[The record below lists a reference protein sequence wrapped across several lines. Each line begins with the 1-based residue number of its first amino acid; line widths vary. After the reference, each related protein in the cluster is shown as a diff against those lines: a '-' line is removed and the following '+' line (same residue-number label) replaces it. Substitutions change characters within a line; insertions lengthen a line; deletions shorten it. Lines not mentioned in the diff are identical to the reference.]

1 MSRKRPAKYWID
13 KLRLMQQAGLD
24 HTPLI
29 APVQE
34 DADSLPTLQERVDKL
49 FEFVNR
55 NNRPKGSMLFFIMY
69 DITSN
74 KVRSH
79 VVKYLLRKGCTRIQK
94 SVFLADLPPADCE
107 AIKQDLTE
115 VQSLYEN
122 HDSILVCPVS
132 TEILKSMRVIG
143 QNIRV
148 DVIAHTRNT
157 LFF

>member
-1 MSRKRPAKYWID
+1 MSNKRPAKYWID
-13 KLRLMQQAGLD
+13 QLRLMQQAGLEASPPISPSESD
-24 HTPLI
+24 
-29 APVQE
+29 VE
-34 DADSLPTLQERVDKL
+34 SLPSLQERVDAL
-49 FEFVNR
+49 FQVVNR

-74 KVRSH
+74 KVRSN

-94 SVFLADLPPADCE
+94 SVFLADLPPSECE

-122 HDSILVCPVS
+122 HDSIMVCPIS
-132 TEILKSMRVIG
+132 TDILKSMRVIG

-148 DVIAHTRNT
+148 DIIAHTKNT

>member
-1 MSRKRPAKYWID
+1 MSRERPAKYWID
-13 KLRLMQQAGLD
+13 KLRLMQQSGLGSSPPISPAD
-24 HTPLI
+24 
-29 APVQE
+29 
-34 DADSLPTLQERVDKL
+34 DDSDSLPTLQERVDKL

-74 KVRSH
+74 KVRSN

-94 SVFLADLPPADCE
+94 SVFLADLPPAECE
-107 AIKQDLTE
+107 TIKQDLTE

-122 HDSILVCPVS
+122 HDSIMVCPVS
-132 TEILKSMRVIG
+132 TDILKSMRVIG

-148 DVIAHTRNT
+148 DVIAHTKNT